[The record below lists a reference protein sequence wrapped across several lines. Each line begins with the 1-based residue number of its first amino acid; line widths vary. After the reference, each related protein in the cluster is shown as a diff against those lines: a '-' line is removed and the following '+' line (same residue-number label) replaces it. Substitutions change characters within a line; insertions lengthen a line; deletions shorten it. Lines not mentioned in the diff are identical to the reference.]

1 MFSHS
6 FKYSLKVL
14 LKSKAL
20 VFWTLL
26 FPIFMGTFFKLAFA
40 DIENSEKFKVVDIA
54 VVENEEFN
62 NNNIYKETFNTLSDE
77 NNSDRIF
84 NTKYVSEDEASKL
97 LDNNEISGYLKLENN
112 EPKLVFKTNGINQTI
127 FKYVTEEIVQT
138 NEVINNYIYEE
149 IKNGEIDYSKIYTK
163 VNELTSEDNVKL
175 KDISNG
181 NLSYTMIEFYTLIAM
196 TCLYGGML
204 SMFVLNKNLAN
215 MTPEGKRISLAPL
228 SKAKIILGS
237 LRASYVVQ
245 VFGLMILFL
254 YTLFALNVDYG
265 NNLLLVILLSL
276 VGSLSG
282 LSLGIFAASI
292 IKGDENKKTGIIISI
307 TMAGCFFAGMMGIT
321 MKYIIDSHV
330 PFINKINPV
339 AMITDGLYSLYYY
352 NTYDRYIFNLV
363 SLVIFSVVLLG
374 ISMFSL
380 RRQKYDSI

>member
-62 NNNIYKETFNTLSDE
+62 NNNIYKETFDTLSDK
-77 NNSDRIF
+77 NNKDRIF

-149 IKNGEIDYSKIYTK
+149 IKNGEIDYNKIYTK

-228 SKAKIILGS
+228 SKTKIILGS
-237 LRASYVVQ
+237 LSASYVVQ

-307 TMAGCFFAGMMGIT
+307 TMTGCFFAGMMGIT

>member
-62 NNNIYKETFNTLSDE
+62 NNNIYKETFDTLSDE

-237 LRASYVVQ
+237 LSASYVVQ

-330 PFINKINPV
+330 PILNKINPV